1 MRKKKSD
8 SPVKVSEGTKE
19 RIRIA
24 AAVSGRSQADILDAA
39 VDEYIT
45 THAEVFATG
54 LKRAGESLFEGHE
67 SQIAYAISL
76 SSAR

>member
-1 MRKKKSD
+1 VRKKKSD
-8 SPVKVSEGTKE
+8 SPVKVSESTKE

-24 AAVSGRSQADILDAA
+24 AAVSGRSQTNILDAA

-45 THAEVFATG
+45 SHADDFAIG

>member
-24 AAVSGRSQADILDAA
+24 AAVSGRSQSDILDAA

-45 THAEVFATG
+45 SHANDFARE